1 MPHFYF
7 DVHNGHGDTLDEEGV
22 DLPDQAAARQIALDS
37 IRSMVAEDARKG
49 VIDLDGRIDVRDGAR
64 NVLLTVCFAEA
75 FWLTLSGSKR
85 SGSK

>member
-22 DLPDQAAARQIALDS
+22 DLMDQAAARQIAVES

-49 VIDLDGRIDVRDGAR
+49 IIDLDGRIDVRDGAR
-64 NVLLTVCFAEA
+64 NILLTVCFAEA
-75 FWLTLSGSKR
+75 FWLTIPDSAKGGPK
-85 SGSK
+85 